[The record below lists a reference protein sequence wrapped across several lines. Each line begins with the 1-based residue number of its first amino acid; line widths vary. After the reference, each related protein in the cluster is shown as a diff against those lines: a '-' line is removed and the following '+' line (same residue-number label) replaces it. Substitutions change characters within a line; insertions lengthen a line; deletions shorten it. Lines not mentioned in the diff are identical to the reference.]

1 MSTTYPPGP
10 YKVKTTDQ
18 GYTKSSQGTPEFFL
32 TFLVLAQVGAG
43 GTAQECQQFERTY
56 YQALT
61 DNTIGFFIKKLK
73 AIGVEIDRL
82 ERLDPQAEGAV
93 NLIGREIT
101 AYCAHSEFEGKTRE
115 RWDLF
120 PSRPKKLSVEEVRK
134 LGDIFDLGTKKPAA
148 PTPPRRNTS
157 GETI

>member
-1 MSTTYPPGP
+1 MYTPGL

-43 GTAQECQQFERTY
+43 GKCQQFERTY

-82 ERLDPQAEGAV
+82 ERLNPQALEGAV

-101 AYCAHSEFEGKTRE
+101 ANCSHSEYEGKTRE
-115 RWDLF
+115 QWDLI
-120 PSRPKKLSVEEVRK
+120 PSGRKKLSVEEVRK
-134 LGDIFDLGTKKPAA
+134 LDDIFDLGTKKPAA
-148 PTPPRRNTS
+148 PTPPRRNHS
-157 GETI
+157 NETI